1 MNRNLF
7 NQSSGVASGLWP
19 DSPGVIGSRHSL
31 DTTRELIKRLAGSRK
46 RLAESLN
53 YSPSIRKEAE
63 EGGCGVVGFCCSEPV
78 PGRHIYEPS
87 CQMHNRGNGKGGG
100 IAAVG
105 LVPEQLGVSR
115 EVLDSH
121 YLLHVAFIDTKLRRE
136 IEEQYITPF
145 FDIAA
150 SAQLD
155 KVADWKSVPGL
166 EVLPP
171 DVCRYFVRVKPLV
184 LDAFIAKNH
193 LQQLER
199 DEAEDEFV
207 NQNSFSLNQ
216 KYYASLGEK
225 RAFVLSHGRDIMILK
240 VVGYA
245 EAIVKYYKIEEL
257 CAYEWIA
264 HQRFPTKGR
273 VWHPGGAHPFAAID
287 MALVHNGDFA
297 NYHSVT
303 EYLKQRQ
310 IYPQFLTD
318 TEVSAL
324 LFDLLT
330 RTYHYPLEY
339 IIEAL
344 APTTELDFDRLD
356 PEKQKIYRAIQAT
369 HIHGSP
375 DGPWF
380 FIIARNL
387 ARQKQFQLMGI
398 TDTAMLRPQVF
409 AFCDGEVQVGL
420 IGSEKQAIDATL
432 LSLSKDDKR
441 ICPVADR
448 YWNARGGS
456 HDDGG
461 AFIFNLQKNPAGKI
475 RIACTDKFGK
485 PVPMPGGT
493 EPCDFSKDVAADVS
507 PRTLNENTDQRRLTS
522 AATFEW
528 MRDQLPQWTF
538 DEFRRACRQITNQAK
553 DASRTAT
560 AIEVFTLLNDR
571 RYSTGSKKRSHVLH
585 VIHSELS
592 RLLGNLPNIGS
603 KDSGKSA
610 FRLIDFATRGNLR
623 PPQENETTLVIDAAN
638 FAPEGC
644 NCDAELLV
652 DAFMKGWRHFISFNC
667 IGQRYLGCGLGPET
681 ADVTIEVYGSSGDY
695 LGSGIDGLT
704 ITVHGNAQD
713 QLGQI
718 IKEGKMIVH
727 GDVGQTFMY
736 GAKGGAVFVL
746 GNAAGRPLINS
757 VGKPRVVINGT
768 CLDFL
773 AESFMAGDPHHG
785 GGFVV
790 LNGVKFDDEGKLVPL
805 PEPYPGSNLFS
816 LASGGAIFVRDP
828 GKTMV
833 DQQLNGGKFARVTAA
848 DWELILPYLE
858 ENQKLFGIT
867 VEQLLTVNGQ
877 QRKPAQVYRKVIPG
891 NIKAIA
897 TEDTDDVGTEELVEA
912 VAAK

>member
-1 MNRNLF
+1 MN
-7 NQSSGVASGLWP
+7 
-19 DSPGVIGSRHSL
+19 
-31 DTTRELIKRLAGSRK
+31 RELIQQLAGSRQ

-53 YSPSIRKEAE
+53 YSSSLRKEAE

-78 PGRHIYEPS
+78 AGRHIYEPS
-87 CQMHNRGNGKGGG
+87 RQMHNRGNGKGGG

-115 EVLDSH
+115 AVLDTH
-121 YLLHVAFIDTKLRRE
+121 CLLHVAYIDPKVRPE
-136 IEEQYITPF
+136 IEAQFIKPC

-150 SAQLD
+150 SAPLD

-171 DVCRYFVRVKPLV
+171 DVCRYFVRVKPEV
-184 LDAFIAKNH
+184 LDAFIAKNQ
-193 LQQLER
+193 LEKLER
-199 DEAEDEFV
+199 DAAEDEFV
-207 NQNSFSLNQ
+207 SQNSFNLNQ

-257 CAYEWIA
+257 CAHVWIA

-297 NYHSVT
+297 NYHSVS
-303 EYLKQRQ
+303 EYLKQRH

-387 ARQKQFQLMGI
+387 VRQRQFQLMGI

-409 AFCDGEVQVGL
+409 AFGDGEVQVGL

-432 LSLSKDDKR
+432 LSLSKDDPR

-485 PVPMPGGT
+485 PVPLPGGT
-493 EPCDFSKDVAADVS
+493 ESCDFSRDASLPSSSSRGNEAPSPAGKSEPSHVGCDEGLINDKLVAGDS
-507 PRTLNENTDQRRLTS
+507 R
-522 AATFEW
+522 AAFEW
-528 MRDQLPQWTF
+528 VRDRLSQWTF
-538 DEFRRACRQITNQAK
+538 DEFRAVCREIAAQAG
-553 DASRTAT
+553 DPARTAA
-560 AIEVFTLLNDR
+560 AIEVLTLLNDR
-571 RYSTGSKKRSHVLH
+571 RYSTGAKRRSHLLQVVH
-585 VIHSELS
+585 TELN
-592 RLLGNLPNIGS
+592 RLFGSLPNLGA
-603 KDSGKSA
+603 KDSAKGA
-610 FRLIDFATRGNLR
+610 YRLIDFATRGSLR
-623 PPQENETTLVIDAAN
+623 PPRENETTLVIDAAN
-638 FAPEGC
+638 FAPEGKD
-644 NCDAELLV
+644 CDAELLV
-652 DAFMKGWRHFISFNC
+652 DAFLQGWRRFISFNC
-667 IGQRYLGCGLGPET
+667 IGQRYIGCGLGPET
-681 ADVTIEVYGSSGDY
+681 DDVVIDVYGSSGDY
-695 LGSGIDGLT
+695 LGSGIDGLE

-718 IKEGKMIVH
+718 IKRGKMVIH

-736 GAKGGAVFVL
+736 GAKGAVVYVL

-757 VGKPRVVINGT
+757 VGKPKVVINGT

-773 AESFMAGDPHHG
+773 AESFMAGDPHTG
-785 GGFVV
+785 GGFVI
-790 LNGVKFDDEGKLVPL
+790 LNGVKFDDDGKLVPL
-805 PEPYPGSNLFS
+805 AEPYPGSNLFS
-816 LASGGAIFVRDP
+816 LASGGAIYVRDP
-828 GKTMV
+828 DRTMV
-833 DQQLNGGKFARVTAA
+833 DQQLNGGKFAKLTDA
-848 DWELILPYLE
+848 DWELILPFLE
-858 ENQKLFGIT
+858 ENAKLFGIT
-867 VEQLLTVNGQ
+867 VGQLLTVNG
-877 QRKPAQVYRKVIPG
+877 RRLKPCRVYRKVIPG
-891 NIKAIA
+891 SIKNMVI
-897 TEDTDDVGTEELVEA
+897 EDTDDVWAAEAEEELA
-912 VAAK
+912 VK

>member
-1 MNRNLF
+1 MN
-7 NQSSGVASGLWP
+7 V
-19 DSPGVIGSRHSL
+19 
-31 DTTRELIKRLAGSRK
+31 ELIKRLAGSRK
-46 RLAESLN
+46 RLAEQLN
-53 YSPSIRKEAE
+53 YSSHLKKEAE
-63 EGGCGVVGFCCSEPV
+63 EGGCGVVGFCCSVPV
-78 PGRHIYEPS
+78 PGKHIYEPS
-87 CQMHNRGNGKGGG
+87 RQMHNRGNGKGGG

-115 EVLDSH
+115 EILDSH
-121 YLLHVAFIDTKLRRE
+121 YLLHLAFIDTKVRPE
-136 IEEQYITPF
+136 IEAQFVTPY

-150 SAQLD
+150 TGQLD
-155 KVADWKSVPGL
+155 QIADWKSVPGL

-171 DVCRYFVRVKPLV
+171 EVSRYFVRVKPKV
-184 LDAFIAKNH
+184 LDEFIAKNH
-193 LQQLER
+193 LHALDR
-199 DEAEDEFV
+199 REAEDEFV
-207 NQNSFSLNQ
+207 NQNSFALNQ

-240 VVGYA
+240 VVGFA
-245 EAIVKYYKIEEL
+245 EAIVKYYKIEEF
-257 CAYEWIA
+257 CAHEWIA

-297 NYHSVT
+297 NYHSVS

-324 LFDLLT
+324 LFDLLS

-344 APTTELDFDRLD
+344 APTTELDFDRLE

-380 FIIARNL
+380 FIIARTL

-456 HDDGG
+456 HTDGG
-461 AFIFNLQKNPAGKI
+461 AFIFNLQKDATGRM
-475 RIACTDKFGK
+475 RITCTDKFGK
-485 PVPMPGGT
+485 VVPMPKGT
-493 EPCDFSKDVAADVS
+493 EACDFTQALPLSS
-507 PRTLNENTDQRRLTS
+507 ESEEESIETTLQERFVPGNSMAIYEMLREQI
-522 AATFEW
+522 
-528 MRDQLPQWTF
+528 PQWTF
-538 DEFRRACRQITNQAK
+538 DEFRFACRHITDQAK
-553 DASRTAT
+553 DAAKTAV
-560 AIEVFTLLNDR
+560 AIEVFALLNDR
-571 RYSTGSKKRSHVLH
+571 IYSTGAKKRSHVLH
-585 VIHSELS
+585 IIRGELN
-592 RLLGNLPNIGS
+592 RLLGDIPKLGS
-603 KDSGKSA
+603 RDPHQGA
-610 FRLIDFATRGNLR
+610 FRLIDFATRENLR
-623 PPQENETTLVIDAAN
+623 KPQENETTLVIDAAH
-638 FAPEGC
+638 FPPEGDD
-644 NCDAELLV
+644 CDAALLV
-652 DAFMKGWRHFISFNC
+652 DAYMKGWRHFISFNC
-667 IGQRYLGCGLGPET
+667 IGQRYIGCGLGPET
-681 ADVTIEVYGSSGDY
+681 DDVTIEVYGSSGDY
-695 LGSGIDGLT
+695 LASGIDGLA

-718 IKEGKMIVH
+718 IKRGKLVIH

-736 GAKGGAVFVL
+736 GAKGGSVYVL
-746 GNAAGRPLINS
+746 GNAAGRPLINA
-757 VGKPRVVINGT
+757 VGRPKVVINGT

-773 AESFMAGDPHHG
+773 AESFMAGDPHQG
-785 GGFVV
+785 GGFVI
-790 LNGVKFDDEGKLVPL
+790 LNGVKLDEDGQLVVL
-805 PEPYPGSNLFS
+805 PEPYPGGNLFS

-828 GKTMV
+828 DRTLV
-833 DQQLNGGKFARVTAA
+833 EEQLNGGKFAHVTDA
-848 DWELILPYLE
+848 DWDLIRPHLE
-858 ENQKLFGIT
+858 ENERLFGIT
-867 VEQLLTVNGQ
+867 IEQLLTDKG
-877 QRKPAQVYRKVIPG
+877 RKRRPAQVYRKVVPG
-891 NIKAIA
+891 N
-897 TEDTDDVGTEELVEA
+897 
-912 VAAK
+912 VAAIVEDETDEVMAEAEAMAAN